1 MDYQQAKIER
11 DRLEAA
17 QRAAFQTLR
26 AIPGYG
32 SGAMGMTPD
41 AVKATPEWQ
50 AAANAN
56 GRAFRAL
63 QDFNRDFVKRF
74 RKEIRA
80 SRKRSF
86 YLA

>member
-11 DRLEAA
+11 DGLEAA
-17 QRAAFQTLR
+17 QRNAFAILR

-32 SGAMGMTPD
+32 SGSMGMTPD

-50 AAANAN
+50 AAASAN
-56 GRAFRAL
+56 GRAFAAL
-63 QDFNRDFVKRF
+63 QTFNRDFVKRF

-80 SRKRSF
+80 DRKRAF
-86 YLA
+86 CLA